1 MIRLCSG
8 AALLIL
14 GLLVPTA
21 HAADDTEC
29 HGSASLTNASQ
40 SCVQPASHIQKLFAQ
55 STTSG
60 YLYRIH
66 QQCKRSNKGSV
77 CSNPKRC
84 DGEGGA
90 KGTNYSVLRKPIAG
104 GAWEEIATSCLT
116 AAEADGLHVITPAMA
131 RDAMRRLSW
140 PRPELTI
147 QPPDGQ
153 TLVDFDTNFF
163 TRDTATT
170 TQTVSLLGQRV
181 TIEARPSRYVWHYGD
196 GSSRSTTSPGAAYPH
211 TVVTHSYEEVGHV
224 RPSVDTVYAG
234 RYRVNDGG
242 WQAIP
247 GTLTVSGETV
257 PLWVRSASP
266 SLAG

>member
-1 MIRLCSG
+1 MRRLTLLCLVVG
-8 AALLIL
+8 ALSLAPAAAQA
-14 GLLVPTA
+14 GCGGTA
-21 HAADDTEC
+21 DYHYASVGC
-29 HGSASLTNASQ
+29 LKSAHE
-40 SCVQPASHIQKLFAQ
+40 VRKLFAQ

-66 QQCKRSNKGSV
+66 QQCKRTNKGSV

-84 DGEGGA
+84 AGEGGT
-90 KGTNYSVLRKPIAG
+90 KGTNYSVLRRPITG
-104 GAWEEIATSCLT
+104 GAWEAIATSCLT

-131 RDAMRRLSW
+131 QEAMRRLSW
-140 PRPELTI
+140 PRPTLTI

-153 TLVDFDTNFF
+153 TLVDFDTNFL

-196 GSSRSTTSPGAAYPH
+196 GTSRSTTTPGAAYPH
-211 TVVTHSYEEVGHV
+211 TLVTHSYDDVGHL

-234 RYRVNDGG
+234 RYRVNDEG
-242 WQAIP
+242 WQDIP
-247 GTLTVSGETV
+247 GTLTVRGEAV
-257 PLWVRSASP
+257 RLWVRSASP
-266 SLAG
+266 RLAG